1 MAESYNYYRIGNCT
15 TSFLSSTHTHNDLN
29 RLLEDDQF
37 TYTYDNNGNLT
48 TKTDKVTSQVTTY
61 QRDGQDQLIQID
73 RSVGTTV
80 TYEYN
85 ELGWRI
91 KNNLAGSITHYVYDG
106 EDMRLRNQ
114 IGGS

>member
-1 MAESYNYYRIGNCT
+1 MIWWAIAPPRSCRP
-15 TSFLSSTHTHNDLN
+15 STHTRNDLN